1 MSIHRPIHAIYKTD
15 TFFYLSQDALDH
27 PWMRHVSNVRPAP
40 LRIKNKLRDFAKGM
54 KLPTKTYKKGEFLI
68 KQGQR
73 ATDEVFLIKKG
84 KVDIVVC
91 DTDSG
96 EPVKV
101 ATREAGEFVG
111 EMSVASELLQRNG
124 GRGEGGPAVASP
136 VVSRNISMRKT
147 TLAGGVA
154 QGERDDTPMDPFQ
167 ATLAARLAGK
177 RWVGKRRTADVVAAT
192 TVECLV
198 LGKKEMQWAIT
209 HDNTIKNELEKD
221 IQNRSA
227 QTNAKLT
234 QNKSAKQTAP
244 SRASGSGRA

>member
-1 MSIHRPIHAIYKTD
+1 
-15 TFFYLSQDALDH
+15 
-27 PWMRHVSNVRPAP
+27 
-40 LRIKNKLRDFAKGM
+40 
-54 KLPTKTYKKGEFLI
+54 
-68 KQGQR
+68 
-73 ATDEVFLIKKG
+73 
-84 KVDIVVC
+84 
-91 DTDSG
+91 
-96 EPVKV
+96 
-101 ATREAGEFVG
+101 
-111 EMSVASELLQRNG
+111 
-124 GRGEGGPAVASP
+124 
-136 VVSRNISMRKT
+136 MRKT

-177 RWVGKRRTADVVAAT
+177 RWVGKRRTADVIAAT